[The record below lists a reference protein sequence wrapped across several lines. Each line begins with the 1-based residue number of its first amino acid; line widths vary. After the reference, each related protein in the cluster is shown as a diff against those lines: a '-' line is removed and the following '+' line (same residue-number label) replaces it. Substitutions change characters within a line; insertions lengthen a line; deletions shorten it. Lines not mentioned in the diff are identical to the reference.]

1 MIWPAVYS
9 IFSIVRGAITGFYPY
24 PFYNPD
30 VQGGYGGVA
39 LWCLVLVVAFFV
51 LAVLVWALG
60 NLRQRGRV
68 DAAKA

>member
-9 IFSIVRGAITGFYPY
+9 IFSVVRGAITGFNPY
-24 PFYNPD
+24 PFFNPE
-30 VQGGYGGVA
+30 VNGGYGGVVG
-39 LWCLVLVVAFFV
+39 WCAVLVVAFFV

-60 NLRQRGRV
+60 TLRQRGRV